1 MNINFENIQIHD
13 MYGNTISTIDGDF
26 TPDTLTDYL
35 VNKWVPYVECHRKC
49 YAADA
54 CEYAQ
59 TPRRDARCG
68 LQKAI
73 IKNFIYMAKNNLCEG
88 TSEEKEALLGGAF
101 HIAGYAAQATNDI
114 SMLAN
119 EHVISEWK
127 EYAHIVVTITINLRE
142 KLNLAGQFLSKV
154 PNIYR
159 RKPIIL
165 VEGES
170 EKAFLCKLKESHLA
184 WFTNLRIE
192 VYGGSG
198 NTNPKRIEMRL
209 DKYNEDGYVCYMQG
223 DKDGKEKSNFDK
235 LIRKGTVKPE
245 NIFEFKHDFETS
257 IPPKVL
263 LKVLQ
268 NLGVLNGVELD
279 EFSAY
284 FDSNRSASEILLDKY
299 SLDIKPLKIEI
310 ADETAWL
317 INNSDFRW
325 YQDPNKFLE
334 KEELGRFLDFI
345 IKMNG

>member
-1 MNINFENIQIHD
+1 
-13 MYGNTISTIDGDF
+13 MYGDTIGMIDGDF

-35 VNKWVPYVECHRKC
+35 VKEWVPYVECHRKC

-54 CEYAQ
+54 CEFAQ
-59 TPRRDARCG
+59 PPRHDARCG

-73 IKNFIYMAKNNLCEG
+73 VKNFIHMAKNALSEG
-88 TSEEKEALLGGAF
+88 TTEEKEALLGGVF
-101 HIAGYAAQATNDI
+101 HIAEYAAQSTNHI

-119 EHVISEWK
+119 EHAISEWK
-127 EYAHIVVTITINLRE
+127 EYAHLVVSHTVNLRE
-142 KLNLAGQFLSKV
+142 KLNLAGQSLSKV
-154 PNIYR
+154 PQMYR
-159 RKPIIL
+159 HKPIIL

-170 EKAFLCKLKESHLA
+170 ERTFLYKLKESHLA

-198 NTNPKRIEMRL
+198 NTHPKRIEMRL
-209 DKYNEDGYVCYMQG
+209 NKYNEDGYVCYMQG
-223 DKDGKEKSNFDK
+223 DKDGKEKSNFDRLVK
-235 LIRKGTVKPE
+235 KGTVKPE
-245 NIFEFKHDFETS
+245 NIFEFDHDFETS
-257 IPPKVL
+257 IPPETL

-268 NLGVLNGVELD
+268 NLGELNEVDPG

-284 FDSNRSASEILLDKY
+284 FDGQRSASEILLEKY

-317 INNSDFRW
+317 INNSNFRW

-345 IKMNG
+345 IRMNG